1 MGNWIEVNRE
11 GQRGRR
17 RRRRRRSKELRMKH
31 TFGRRGEV
39 QHTFTQD

>member
-1 MGNWIEVNRE
+1 MGNGIEVNRE
-11 GQRGRR
+11 GQRG
-17 RRRRRRSKELRMKH
+17 RRRRRSKELRMKH